1 MALEYARTIT
11 KVNTRDNN
19 AIFIMEPKM
28 KRFMLGKVS
37 NSEKLETPSLSLK
50 MGALYILEPENLNF
64 LDLILVGY
72 P

>member
-1 MALEYARTIT
+1 
-11 KVNTRDNN
+11 
-19 AIFIMEPKM
+19 MEPKM